1 MNELTKEIARALVK
15 CKNVGM
21 PGGDSID
28 LGNTEVLA
36 SYSIVAESR
45 GILAEDVVRATA
57 AILDRQYFP
66 RPYDAAEACMPF
78 KAKRDQDARNAEVE
92 LMIER
97 ENKRR

>member
-1 MNELTKEIARALVK
+1 MDGKMNELTKEIARALVK

-45 GILAEDVVRATA
+45 GILAEDVVRGDGGDIGPP
-57 AILDRQYFP
+57 ILPSSLRCSGGMYAVQGKTRP
-66 RPYDAAEACMPF
+66 RC
-78 KAKRDQDARNAEVE
+78 AKRGS
-92 LMIER
+92 
-97 ENKRR
+97 